1 MACFVVPAAEAV
13 ITTVAAKVAKEKSTE
28 TEARIS
34 FARKLK
40 WLRNLLLGGAILLGF
55 EHIWHG
61 EVVAYFP
68 FLSAAANPV
77 DAQMMLHEMAT
88 TGVTMAAVVTLVWV
102 GMLVVSG
109 VMEKKML
116 KETKKA
122 TAE

>member
-13 ITTVAAKVAKEKSTE
+13 ITAFAAKAAKEKSSE
-28 TEARIS
+28 SEARIP

-61 EVVAYFP
+61 EIVAYFP
-68 FLSAAANPV
+68 FLSAAANSA

-88 TGVTMAAVVTLVWV
+88 TGVTMAAVVTLAWV

-109 VMEKKML
+109 VMEKKAL

-122 TAE
+122 AAE